1 MDAITTA
8 AALFSALESKN
19 PTMVSDL
26 YADDVQV
33 WHNFSN
39 VAQNK
44 SQNLEV
50 LVGLCAS
57 VAEIHYDVIERLQLD
72 DGRVLQRHNLRA
84 ITDSGDEII
93 IPACMLLQIQGGK
106 IRRID
111 EYLDSGQ
118 ANRLR
123 ALTGRRPIGS

>member
-1 MDAITTA
+1 MDAIVTV
-8 AALFSALESKN
+8 AALFSALESKD
-19 PTMVSDL
+19 PAKVADL
-26 YADDVQV
+26 YANDVQV

-50 LVGLCAS
+50 LAGLCES
-57 VAEIHYDVIERLQLD
+57 VAEIHYDVIERLRLD

-84 ITDSGDEII
+84 VTDSGDEVI
-93 IPACMLLQIQGGK
+93 IPACMLLQIQDGRIK
-106 IRRID
+106 RID

-123 ALTGRRPIGS
+123 ALTGRQPVGS

>member
-1 MDAITTA
+1 MDAIATV

-19 PTMVSDL
+19 PAQVSGL

-39 VAQNK
+39 LAQNK

-50 LVGLCAS
+50 LVGLCES
-57 VAEIHYDVIERLQLD
+57 VAEIHYDVIERLRLD
-72 DGRVLQRHNLRA
+72 DGRILQRHNLRA
-84 ITDSGDEII
+84 VTDSGDEVI
-93 IPACMLLQIQGGK
+93 IPACMLIQVQGGK
-106 IRRID
+106 IQRID

-123 ALTGRRPIGS
+123 ALTGRRPVGS